1 MLYLKT
7 TVTKL
12 NNIGIK
18 KIVVNAIGEIT
29 IDSDTMDY
37 AIGGIVENGRY
48 RITYCEDLDL
58 LYSLICKGL
67 AVKD

>member
-7 TVTKL
+7 MVAKL

-18 KIVVNAIGEIT
+18 KVVVGVNGEIT
-29 IDSDTMDY
+29 IDSDTMDF
-37 AIGGIVENGRY
+37 AIGGIVDNGRY

-58 LYSLICKGL
+58 LYSLICRGL
-67 AVKD
+67 VVKD